1 MLRNLASRT
10 RWTRAVIEEPKVK
23 VHLIRLGSAA
33 AVLAGAL
40 RALTS
45 FLPPTTDRIMT
56 LYLLVDV
63 LLLFG
68 CVGLYEFQRVTIRF
82 LETLAVL
89 LEILGGLVLIAR
101 DLALLRSEVY
111 PIGALLFAVGVDLFA
126 IGSWRSRTF
135 PRWILMLLIVST
147 VTGPIGFFTPSLAV
161 LFAASGILFGI
172 GFMSAGISIWL
183 PRRGSTQP

>member
-1 MLRNLASRT
+1 M
-10 RWTRAVIEEPKVK
+10 K

-56 LYLLVDV
+56 LYLIVDV

-135 PRWILMLLIVST
+135 PRWILMLLILST
-147 VTGPIGFFTPSLAV
+147 VTGPIGFFTPSLTV

-183 PRRGSTQP
+183 PRRRSTQP

>member
-1 MLRNLASRT
+1 M
-10 RWTRAVIEEPKVK
+10 WPDIEESKVK
-23 VHLIRLGSAA
+23 IHLIRLGSIA

-40 RALTS
+40 RVLTS
-45 FLPPTTDRIMT
+45 FLPPTTDKIMT
-56 LYLLVDV
+56 LYLIVDV

-68 CVGLYEFQRVTIRF
+68 CVGLYEFQRVESRF

-89 LEILGGLVLIAR
+89 FEIFGALILIAR

-126 IGSWRSRTF
+126 IASWRSRTF
-135 PRWILMLLIVST
+135 PRWILTLLILST
-147 VTGPIGFFTPSLAV
+147 FIGPIGFFTPRLAI

-172 GFMSAGISIWL
+172 GFLSAGISIWP
-183 PRRGSTQP
+183 PRRRSTVLNSRP